1 MESTQSAN
9 LARDTRRAPYW
20 QLQELKAACP
30 TSESKQAAWVITA
43 GKYHK
48 RKPEEL
54 NFSEMNDLLRIMRG
68 NWRHEAGQYLVRVV
82 RFDMRT
88 ARKAAV

>member
-1 MESTQSAN
+1 MESTQSAI
-9 LARDTRRAPYW
+9 LARDTRKSPYW
-20 QLQELKAACP
+20 QLQEFKAACP
-30 TSESKQAAWVITA
+30 TSEYDCAAAAIIA

-68 NWRHEAGQYLVRVV
+68 NWRREAWQYMERRV
-82 RFDMRT
+82 RFEIPKT
-88 ARKAAV
+88 RKAAV